1 MEKIREDL
9 KEKII
14 SVKEFDITENGSIL
28 EIKKR
33 KNWTAPGVD
42 GIQNFWWK
50 RFRPAQNALQ
60 KAFEQ
65 IRDDNRLMPTWW
77 LLRRAV
83 LIPKS
88 NNLSDEKNYH
98 PITRLNT
105 LDKPLTGLVAKFIR
119 NHAIKNSIW
128 DEGELRAAEGVLGT
142 VDQLIIHR
150 FIKEQV
156 KTEHRNLSVAF
167 YDYNKAYDKVYH
179 DRMLR
184 VYSRMGLPANMISL
198 LRQLMRY

>member
-28 EIKKR
+28 EFKKR

-77 LLRRAV
+77 LLGRAV

-119 NHAIKNSIW
+119 NLAIKNSIW

-142 VDQLIIHR
+142 VDQLIIDR

-167 YDYNKAYDKVYH
+167 YDYKKAYDKVYH